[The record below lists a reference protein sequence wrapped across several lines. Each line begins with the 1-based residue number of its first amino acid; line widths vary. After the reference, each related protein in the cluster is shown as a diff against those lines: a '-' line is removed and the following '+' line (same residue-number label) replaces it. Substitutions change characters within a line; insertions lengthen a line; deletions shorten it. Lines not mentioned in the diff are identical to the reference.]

1 MFRRTYRPLLLA
13 VVVVVAGCSG
23 PPPPILVEG
32 GIVTVHNQTDQD
44 WKNVLITVNDH
55 FRGGAKDLKAG
66 GRMNAPL
73 SQLTTGLGQKWTQ
86 GTGVRK
92 VHVKAE
98 NPDGSPVELT
108 WDPTLQR

>member
-1 MFRRTYRPLLLA
+1 MLRHIYRSLLVVLA
-13 VVVVVAGCSG
+13 LLVAGCSG
-23 PPPPILVEG
+23 PPPPVLVEG
-32 GIVTVHNQTDQD
+32 GTVTVHNQTDQD
-44 WKNVLITVNDH
+44 WKNVLVTVNDH
-55 FRGGAKDLKAG
+55 FRGGANELKAG

-98 NPDGSPVELT
+98 KPDGTALELT